1 MCNPYPCPVQGWSEL
16 GGYRYV
22 RLQTLQGF
30 VNLLV
35 IPGAFLGAI
44 SPRYGKGDA
53 GNFLPSLT
61 LNVAQFGPRANH
73 HFVIKN
79 AQSPSFFMHLGE
91 NGKDDR
97 QCGGRS
103 DIIVRPV
110 LWDAK
115 SRRCKGEHVER
126 IRSHCHAH
134 P

>member
-1 MCNPYPCPVQGWSEL
+1 MCNPYPSPMQGLSEL

-22 RLQTLQGF
+22 RCQTLQGF

-35 IPGAFLGAI
+35 IPSALHGAFLGAI

-61 LNVAQFGPRANH
+61 LNVAQFAPHANH
-73 HFVIKN
+73 HFVIKS
-79 AQSPSFFMHLGE
+79 AQSPSFHMHLGE

-97 QCGGRS
+97 QCGGGI
-103 DIIVRPV
+103 DKIVLPGPRGT
-110 LWDAK
+110 K

-126 IRSHCHAH
+126 F
-134 P
+134 